1 MRQKVIRWLNKNVS
15 EKRLKHILGV
25 EEMSI
30 QLAKQHDC
38 DTQLAAQAGLMHD
51 LAKFFSP
58 QKLLS
63 IAQHN
68 NLALDPI
75 TQKHPHLIHAD
86 VSAIIAQT
94 QFGINNPLI
103 LDAISNHTLGQP
115 EMSKLSCIVFI
126 ADKLESNRGDTLK
139 LNEMRKISYE
149 NLYKSLTMVCD
160 HSLSHLLK
168 YNQLIHPR
176 TILTRNWALTT
187 GLRQT
192 NYS

>member
-15 EKRLKHILGV
+15 EKRVKHILGV

-30 QLAKQHDC
+30 QLAKKHYC

-51 LAKFFSP
+51 LAKFFPP
-58 QKLLS
+58 QKLLK
-63 IAQHN
+63 IAKEN
-68 NLALDPI
+68 NLQLDNI

-86 VSAIIAQT
+86 VSAIIAQSE
-94 QFGINNPLI
+94 FGINNSLI
-103 LDAISNHTLGQP
+103 LDAISNHTLGKP

-126 ADKLESNRGDTLK
+126 ADKLESNRGDTPK

-149 NLYKSLTMVCD
+149 NLYKGLTMVCD
-160 HSLSHLLK
+160 HSLSYLLE

-176 TILTRNWALTT
+176 TILTRNWALSS
-187 GLRQT
+187 Q
-192 NYS
+192 N